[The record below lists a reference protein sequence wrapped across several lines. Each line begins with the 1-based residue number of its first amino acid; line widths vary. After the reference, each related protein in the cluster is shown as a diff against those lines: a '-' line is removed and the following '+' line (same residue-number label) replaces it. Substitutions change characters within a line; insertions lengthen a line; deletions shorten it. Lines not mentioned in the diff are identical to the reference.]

1 MNIVE
6 KLKALIK
13 EAELYH
19 TMGLLNESLGK
30 YKNAIE
36 LIEGSEQLKSRPNL
50 MAGVTKKMNAL
61 EKDMQKVEEATDTPE
76 VSEKVQDLIKQLF
89 AFPAHKDED
98 ATALDEAM
106 ALAKFGQ
113 YERAI
118 TEFNGLL
125 KKDSV
130 RVVAAKN
137 IVRCHIAQTSA
148 DAAVEQYE
156 QWLSS
161 DIFAQG
167 ELNKLRFFLKG
178 LLKKEGIET
187 ELPTAAAPADAA
199 KTPAEM
205 PVADEPIVEG
215 LEIAVDEE
223 EDEVIDID
231 SIAITMGDGATK
243 EMDVTFQSGNVISL
257 LIAYQDKDLI
267 ELFNEGDKLDDI
279 ECHSP
284 IAIFNGS
291 GVVTHKTKIESGP
304 RRGDFSIDITIKGT

>member
-1 MNIVE
+1 MNIID
-6 KLKALIK
+6 KLKALLK

-19 TMGLLNESLGK
+19 TMGLLNESLDK
-30 YKNAIE
+30 YQKATE
-36 LIEGSEQLKSRPNL
+36 LIEGNEQLKSRPNL
-50 MAGVTKKMNAL
+50 MAGITKKMNAL
-61 EKDMQKVEEATDTPE
+61 QKDMQKVEEATDTPE

-98 ATALDEAM
+98 ATALDEAI

-113 YERAI
+113 YDRAL

-125 KKDSV
+125 KRDSV

-137 IVRCHIAQTSA
+137 IVRCHLAQTSA

-178 LLKKEGIET
+178 LLKKEGIKT

-199 KTPAEM
+199 KTPDAM
-205 PVADEPIVEG
+205 PAADEPMV
-215 LEIAVDEE
+215 EIAVDEE
-223 EDEVIDID
+223 EDEVIDIN
-231 SIAITMGDGATK
+231 SIAITVGDGSTK
-243 EMDVTFQSGNVISL
+243 ELDVTFQSGNVISM
-257 LIAYQDKDLI
+257 LIAHKDKDLI
-267 ELFNEGDKLDDI
+267 DFFNEGDKLDDI
-279 ECHSP
+279 QFNSA
-284 IAIFNGS
+284 IAIFNGT
-291 GVVTHKTKIESGP
+291 GVVSHKTKIESGP
-304 RRGDFSIDITIKGT
+304 RRGDFSIDIRIEST

>member
-1 MNIVE
+1 MNIVD
-6 KLKALIK
+6 KLKALLK

-30 YKNAIE
+30 YQNAID
-36 LIEGSEQLKSRPNL
+36 LIEGNEQLKSRPNL
-50 MAGVTKKMNAL
+50 MAGVTNKRNAL

-89 AFPAHKDED
+89 AFPAHKDDD
-98 ATALDEAM
+98 AAALDEAI

-130 RVVAAKN
+130 RVTAAKN
-137 IVRCHIAQTSA
+137 IVRCHMAQTSA
-148 DAAVEQYE
+148 DAAIEQYE

-161 DIFAQG
+161 GIFAQG

-178 LLKKEGIET
+178 LLKKEGIKT
-187 ELPTAAAPADAA
+187 ELPTAAAPADAS

-205 PVADEPIVEG
+205 PAGDEPMVEI
-215 LEIAVDEE
+215 EMDDD
-223 EDEVIDID
+223 DEVIDIN
-231 SIAITMGDGATK
+231 SIAITVGDGSTK
-243 EMDVTFQSGNVISL
+243 ELDVTFQSGNVISM
-257 LIAYQDKDLI
+257 LIAYKDKDLI
-267 ELFNEGDKLDDI
+267 EFFNEGDKLDDI
-279 ECHSP
+279 QFNSA

-291 GVVTHKTKIESGP
+291 GVVATKTKIESGP
-304 RRGDFSIDITIKGT
+304 RRGDYSIDIRIEST